1 MNRCPGHIA
10 ALALSVLVLLSSCRK
25 DEAEVIP
32 RSELSK
38 IYAEMLL
45 TDQWILNT
53 PNVRTIADT
62 SLVYEPILEK
72 YGYDSDDYR
81 KSVDVYMDDP
91 ERFAR
96 ILRETGEILNRR
108 LEDLKI
114 KKERQ
119 VYLEKLRME
128 AEKYRPDIRWEL
140 TSTAADTVTVSIPD
154 SLDFA
159 IDSSS
164 WIYRLSRVARN
175 DTVYEGVRLIVSEP
189 DTAVQVAPVIEKK
202 DTLKSVAPGL
212 KRKLVKPEYTM
223 KRDVNR

>member
-1 MNRCPGHIA
+1 MNRCSGHIA
-10 ALALSVLVLLSSCRK
+10 ALALSVLVFLSSCRK
-25 DEAEVIP
+25 DETEVIP
-32 RSELSK
+32 RSDLSK

-45 TDQWILNT
+45 TDQWIVNT

-108 LEDLKI
+108 LDELKI
-114 KKERQ
+114 KKER
-119 VYLEKLRME
+119 LEHLEMLRKK

-140 TSTAADTVTVSIPD
+140 ISSESDTVTVSIPD

-164 WIYRLSRVARN
+164 WIYRFSRIVRN
-175 DTVYEGVRLIVSEP
+175 DTLYKGVMLVMSEP
-189 DTAVQVAPVIEKK
+189 DTAQVAPVIEKK
-202 DTLKSVAPGL
+202 DTLIPEVPGL
-212 KRKLVKPEYTM
+212 KRKLVMPEYTM
-223 KRDVNR
+223 KKDVNR

>member
-10 ALALSVLVLLSSCRK
+10 VLALSVIVLLSSCRK
-25 DEAEVIP
+25 DETKVIP

-45 TDQWILNT
+45 TDQWIVNT

-108 LEDLKI
+108 LDDLKI
-114 KKERQ
+114 KKERLEH
-119 VYLEKLRME
+119 LEKLRKE
-128 AEKYRPDIRWEL
+128 AEKYRPDIKWEL
-140 TSTAADTVTVSIPD
+140 TSSQADTVTVSMPD

-164 WIYRLSRVARN
+164 WIYRLSRVERN
-175 DTVYEGVRLIVSEP
+175 DTVYEGVRLVVSEP
-189 DTAVQVAPVIEKK
+189 DTVKVAPEIEKT
-202 DTLKSVAPGL
+202 DTLIPAVPGL
-212 KRKLVKPEYTM
+212 KRKLVKPAYTM
-223 KRDVNR
+223 MKDGNR